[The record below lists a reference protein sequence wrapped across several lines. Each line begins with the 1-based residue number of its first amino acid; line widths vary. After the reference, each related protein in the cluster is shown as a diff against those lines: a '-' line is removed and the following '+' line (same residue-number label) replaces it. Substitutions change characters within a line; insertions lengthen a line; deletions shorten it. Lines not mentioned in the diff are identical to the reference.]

1 MSNFKII
8 LLAISSLILLGIV
21 VTIAAKLIRRKNKAK
36 HIVNMPPVEPNIFE
50 KITLQF
56 SDKISKELEAA
67 KKKIRSVVGNDDN
80 DSKEKEH
87 GMFL

>member
-1 MSNFKII
+1 M
-8 LLAISSLILLGIV
+8 
-21 VTIAAKLIRRKNKAK
+21 IAAKIIRRKNKK
-36 HIVNMPPVEPNIFE
+36 KNIVTANEPNIFE

-67 KKKIRSVVGNDDN
+67 EKKIRSVVGSDEEET
-80 DSKEKEH
+80 KEREQ

>member
-8 LLAISSLILLGIV
+8 ILIVSSLFLLAAIV
-21 VTIAAKLIRRKNKAK
+21 MIAAIFIRRKNKK
-36 HIVNMPPVEPNIFE
+36 KSVVEVTEPNIFE

-56 SDKISKELEAA
+56 SDKISKELNAA
-67 KKKIRSVVGNDDN
+67 EKKIRSVVGNDDT
-80 DSKEKEH
+80 DKTEREH

>member
-1 MSNFKII
+1 MSNLQIII
-8 LLAISSLILLGIV
+8 LIVSSLFILAAIIM
-21 VTIAAKLIRRKNKAK
+21 IAAKMIRRKNKAK
-36 HIVNMPPVEPNIFE
+36 STIQVVEPNIFE

-67 KKKIRSVVGNDDN
+67 EKKIRSVVGNE
-80 DSKEKEH
+80 DSEKTEREK